1 MIMNEDEYC
10 QEEED
15 KDNLI
20 VIVALAVLG
29 KPIPIRSLRTY
40 LTRQDLAGHPRTSS
54 AWTHLQS
61 IGNDRAFVTV
71 MGIDV
76 ATFESLLVPFDLAW
90 SGTTIPRADVNANG
104 APQLS
109 RQSLDSAGGL
119 ALILHWISST
129 MSG

>member
-29 KPIPIRSLRTY
+29 KPIPIQSLQTY
-40 LTRQDLAGHPRTSS
+40 LTCQDLAGHPCTSS

-61 IGNDRAFVTV
+61 IGNDCAFVTV

-76 ATFESLLVPFDLAW
+76 ATFE
-90 SGTTIPRADVNANG
+90 
-104 APQLS
+104 
-109 RQSLDSAGGL
+109 
-119 ALILHWISST
+119 
-129 MSG
+129 